1 MISKFGLYIR
11 EIRKKENDSLRTMA
25 KKMDI
30 SAAFLS
36 AMEVGRKTIPNDYIE
51 RIAKIYNLDK
61 NEIAELEDAIN
72 ETNQKVS
79 IELEKMN
86 ENQKEISLMFARKI
100 KNADD
105 DLIEKLR
112 KVLEDDKN

>member
-25 KKMDI
+25 RKMDI

-36 AMEVGRKTIPNDYIE
+36 AMEVGRKAIPNDYIE
-51 RIAKIYNLDK
+51 RIAKIYNLNK
-61 NEIAELEDAIN
+61 NEIEELEDVIN

-100 KNADD
+100 KNADN